1 MKGPILY
8 GFWNIIEVI
17 IVALKCQTVWCSA
30 LKYVTTKSNFFTSR
44 VLDTNLSTHAT
55 VSCFLLH
62 SIFRTSRSV
71 WIVHDDVIKWKHLPR
86 YWPFVRGI
94 HRSPVTGEFPTQGPV
109 TWSVDVLF
117 DLRPNKRLSKQW
129 GGWWYETHRAHYDV
143 IVMNDDYYTKAHT
156 IINTAHITD
165 CQHIIKMIQV
175 RFWIHFG
182 YDSHCW
188 SVSPFTNM
196 V

>member
-17 IVALKCQTVWCSA
+17 IVALKCQAVWCSA

-55 VSCFLLH
+55 VSCFPLH
-62 SIFRTSRSV
+62 SIFRISRSV

-94 HRSPVTGEFPTQGPV
+94 HRSPVNSPHKGQWRGALMFCLICARINAWVNNGETG
-109 TWSVDVLF
+109 DM
-117 DLRPNKRLSKQW
+117 RR
-129 GGWWYETHRAHYDV
+129 HRAHYDV
-143 IVMNDDYYTKAHT
+143 IVINDNYYTKAHT
-156 IINTAHITD
+156 IINSAHITD

-188 SVSPFTNM
+188 PVSPFTNM